1 MAAVNYL
8 CFIFQMQNARVVTL
22 PFYRP
27 GYIIRIDTKMSVPA
41 DVQNENAG
49 DGSANWGPV
58 SVNQSQQQ
66 KSEIEAQQ
74 RSESIRLQA
83 ENLRLEAENEVLRR
97 ELAIRQAEKEK
108 LLIDNARLK
117 RALSSLLAGP
127 EE

>member
-1 MAAVNYL
+1 
-8 CFIFQMQNARVVTL
+8 
-22 PFYRP
+22 
-27 GYIIRIDTKMSVPA
+27 MSVPA

-74 RSESIRLQA
+74 RSESIRLRA

-127 EE
+127 EEWVCNQLSFFQMQNGGWYDFLSISWLSGAIC